1 VQARRRRKAHPHRQV
16 QCPLCR
22 DRGVH
27 GGLRWGDRG
36 NYTVARVAEQI
47 GVVPLYRG
55 AQYLVVR
62 HPAKTKA
69 RAIRQ
74 LESLGYKVNLES
86 LADTAWT
93 TNRDNASRR

>member
-1 VQARRRRKAHPHRQV
+1 
-16 QCPLCR
+16 
-22 DRGVH
+22 
-27 GGLRWGDRG
+27 
-36 NYTVARVAEQI
+36 VAEQI

-86 LADTAWT
+86 LADTA
-93 TNRDNASRR
+93 